1 MAIYHCSIKNIGRSD
16 GRSAVA
22 CSAYRAAQKLR
33 DKETGILHDFTKKT
47 EVIYSEIFLCKNAP
61 AEYADRETLWNEVQ
75 KIEKNKNARLARE
88 WELALPNE
96 LTVEQSKKL
105 VCDFSKILVEEGMCV
120 DVNIH
125 WKDNNHHAH
134 IMGTTRQIKEN
145 GKWGQKEK
153 KIYKL
158 DKDGQ
163 KIAVLD
169 ADGKQKIGANGRK
182 LWQRETVETNDWN
195 KSEKV
200 EEWRKR
206 WAECCNQY
214 LAPQNQVDHR
224 SYERQGIDYIPT
236 IHEGYAARLIEKRG
250 GIAERCEI
258 NREIVEKNNL
268 LQVLRQQI
276 RELNTK
282 ITELI
287 GEKGK
292 QANERI
298 NRLLNRADR
307 TAYQRDGQTPQSER
321 GTVTGSNKPA
331 GATFEERLSKLRSTG
346 ASGTMERKS
355 LQPGRTDTEIK
366 TRDVRE
372 FIRKLDADEQASAE
386 KRNDK
391 IAQRQD
397 REISRER
404 QSTKGKYKLKTT
416 EQRITDSSRKGY
428 DRSL

>member
-1 MAIYHCSIKNIGRSD
+1 MKVVAIYHCSIKNIGRSD

-33 DKETGILHDFTKKT
+33 DKETGLLHDFTKKS

-105 VCDFSKILVEEGMCV
+105 ICDFSKTLVEEGMCV

-134 IMGTTRQIKEN
+134 IMGTTRAIKEN
-145 GKWGQKEK
+145 GEWAPKAKKVYDLDENGERIYQKTDKTGK
-153 KIYKL
+153 KIYKNH
-158 DKDGQ
+158 K
-163 KIAVLD
+163 
-169 ADGKQKIGANGRK
+169 
-182 LWQRETVETNDWN
+182 EEYTNWN
-195 KSEKV
+195 KEEKI
-200 EEWRKR
+200 EEWRER
-206 WAECCNQY
+206 WADHCNQY
-214 LAPQNQVDHR
+214 LEKEQQIDHR
-224 SYERQGIDYIPT
+224 SYERQKIDYIPT

-258 NREIVEKNNL
+258 NREIVKKNNL
-268 LQVLRQQI
+268 LRTLRQQL
-276 RELNTK
+276 REVNEK
-282 ITELI
+282 ITELL

-298 NRLLNRADR
+298 SRLLNRAGR
-307 TAYQRDGQTPQSER
+307 TAHQRDGKSHQPER
-321 GTVTGSNKPA
+321 EIIAGDNKPA
-331 GATFEERLSKLRSTG
+331 GTTFEERLSKLRSTG
-346 ASGTMERKS
+346 TSGTMENES
-355 LQPGRTDTEIK
+355 LRTGRTDTEIK

-372 FIRKLDADEQASAE
+372 FISKLDADEQASAE

-391 IAQRQD
+391 IAQRRD

-404 QSTKGKYKLKTT
+404 QGAKGKYKLKAA
-416 EQRITDSSRKGY
+416 EQRTTGSKGKGSN
-428 DRSL
+428 RSL

>member
-1 MAIYHCSIKNIGRSD
+1 MKVVAIYHCSIKNIGRSD

-33 DKETGILHDFTKKT
+33 DKETGLLHDFTKKS

-105 VCDFSKILVEEGMCV
+105 ICDFSKTLVEEGMCV

-134 IMGTTRQIKEN
+134 IMGTTRAIKEN
-145 GKWGQKEK
+145 GEWAPKAKKVYDLDENGERIYQKTDKTGK
-153 KIYKL
+153 KIYKNH
-158 DKDGQ
+158 K
-163 KIAVLD
+163 
-169 ADGKQKIGANGRK
+169 
-182 LWQRETVETNDWN
+182 EEYTNWN
-195 KSEKV
+195 KEEKI
-200 EEWRKR
+200 EEWRER
-206 WAECCNQY
+206 WADHCNQY
-214 LAPQNQVDHR
+214 LEKEQQIDHR
-224 SYERQGIDYIPT
+224 SYERQKIDYIPT

-258 NREIVEKNNL
+258 NREIVKKNNL
-268 LQVLRQQI
+268 LRTLRQQL
-276 RELNTK
+276 REVNEK

-298 NRLLNRADR
+298 SRLLNRAGR
-307 TAYQRDGQTPQSER
+307 TAHQRARNSHQSER
-321 GTVTGSNKPA
+321 GTIAGDNKPT
-331 GATFEERLSKLRSTG
+331 GTTFEERLSKLRSART
-346 ASGTMERKS
+346 SGTLEKES
-355 LQPGRTDTEIK
+355 LRTGRTDTEVK

-372 FIRKLDADEQASAE
+372 FISKLDADEQASAE

-391 IAQRQD
+391 IAQRRD

-404 QSTKGKYKLKTT
+404 QGAKGEYKLKAA
-416 EQRITDSSRKGY
+416 EQRTTGSKEKGSN
-428 DRSL
+428 RSL

>member
-33 DKETGILHDFTKKT
+33 DKETRLLYDFTKKS
-47 EVIYSEIFLCKNAP
+47 EVIYSKIFLCKNAP
-61 AEYADRETLWNEVQ
+61 AAYVDRETLWNEVQ

-88 WELALPNE
+88 WELAIPHE
-96 LTVEQSKKL
+96 LTFEQSKKL
-105 VCDFSKILVEEGMCV
+105 VCDFAKTLVDEGMCV

-125 WKDNNHHAH
+125 WKNNNHHAH

-153 KIYKL
+153 KVYKL
-158 DKDGQ
+158 DENGQ

-182 LWQRETVETNDWN
+182 LWQREAVETNDWN
-195 KSEKV
+195 KSDKV

-214 LAPQNQVDHR
+214 LDLKNQVDHR
-224 SYERQGIDYIPT
+224 SYERQGIDYIAT
-236 IHEGYAARLIEKRG
+236 IHEGYTARLIEKRG

-258 NREIVEKNNL
+258 NREIVKKNNL
-268 LQVLRQQI
+268 LRTLRQQL
-276 RELNTK
+276 REVNEK

-298 NRLLNRADR
+298 SRLLNRAGR
-307 TAYQRDGQTPQSER
+307 TAHQRARNSHQSER
-321 GTVTGSNKPA
+321 GTIAGDNKPT
-331 GATFEERLSKLRSTG
+331 GTTFEERLSKLRSART
-346 ASGTMERKS
+346 SGTLEKES
-355 LQPGRTDTEIK
+355 LRTGRTDTEVK

-372 FIRKLDADEQASAE
+372 FISKLDADEQASAE

-391 IAQRQD
+391 IAQRRD

-404 QSTKGKYKLKTT
+404 QGAKGEYKLKAA
-416 EQRITDSSRKGY
+416 EQRTTGSKEKGSN
-428 DRSL
+428 RSL

>member
-1 MAIYHCSIKNIGRSD
+1 MKVVAIYHCSIKNIGRSD

-33 DKETGILHDFTKKT
+33 DKETGLLHDFTKKS

-105 VCDFSKILVEEGMCV
+105 ICDFSKTLVEEGMCV

-134 IMGTTRQIKEN
+134 IMGTTRAIKEN
-145 GKWGQKEK
+145 GEWAPKAKKVYDLDENGERIYQKTDKTGK
-153 KIYKL
+153 KIYKNH
-158 DKDGQ
+158 K
-163 KIAVLD
+163 
-169 ADGKQKIGANGRK
+169 
-182 LWQRETVETNDWN
+182 EEYTNWN
-195 KSEKV
+195 KEEKI
-200 EEWRKR
+200 EEWRER
-206 WAECCNQY
+206 WADHCNQY
-214 LAPQNQVDHR
+214 LEKEQQIDHR
-224 SYERQGIDYIPT
+224 SYERQKIDYIPT

-258 NREIVEKNNL
+258 NREIVKKNNL
-268 LQVLRQQI
+268 LRTLRQQL
-276 RELNTK
+276 REVNEK
-282 ITELI
+282 ITELL

-298 NRLLNRADR
+298 SRLLNRAGR
-307 TAYQRDGQTPQSER
+307 TAHQRDGKSHQSER
-321 GTVTGSNKPA
+321 EIIAGDNKPA
-331 GATFEERLSKLRSTG
+331 GTTFEERLSKLRSTG
-346 ASGTMERKS
+346 TSGTMENES
-355 LQPGRTDTEIK
+355 LRTGRTDTEVK

-372 FIRKLDADEQASAE
+372 FISKLDADEQASAE

-391 IAQRQD
+391 IAQRRD

-404 QSTKGKYKLKTT
+404 QGAKGKYKLKAA
-416 EQRITDSSRKGY
+416 EQRTTGSKRK
-428 DRSL
+428 DANRSL

>member
-33 DKETGILHDFTKKT
+33 DKETGLLHDFTKKS

-105 VCDFSKILVEEGMCV
+105 ICDFSKTLVEEGMCV

-134 IMGTTRQIKEN
+134 IMGTTRAIKEN
-145 GKWGQKEK
+145 GEWAPKAKKVYDLDENGERIYQKTDKTGK
-153 KIYKL
+153 KIYKNH
-158 DKDGQ
+158 K
-163 KIAVLD
+163 
-169 ADGKQKIGANGRK
+169 
-182 LWQRETVETNDWN
+182 EEYTNWN
-195 KSEKV
+195 KEEKI
-200 EEWRKR
+200 EEWRER
-206 WAECCNQY
+206 WADHCNQY
-214 LAPQNQVDHR
+214 LEKEQQIDHR
-224 SYERQGIDYIPT
+224 SYERQKIDYIPT

-258 NREIVEKNNL
+258 NREIVKKNNL
-268 LQVLRQQI
+268 LRTLRQQL
-276 RELNTK
+276 REVNEK
-282 ITELI
+282 ITELL

-298 NRLLNRADR
+298 SRLLNRAGR
-307 TAYQRDGQTPQSER
+307 TAHQRDGKSHQSER
-321 GTVTGSNKPA
+321 EIIAGDNKPA
-331 GATFEERLSKLRSTG
+331 GTTFEERLSKLRSTG
-346 ASGTMERKS
+346 TSGTMENES
-355 LQPGRTDTEIK
+355 LRTGRTDTEVK

-372 FIRKLDADEQASAE
+372 FISKLDADEQASAE

-391 IAQRQD
+391 IAQRRD

-404 QSTKGKYKLKTT
+404 QGAKGKYKLKAA
-416 EQRITDSSRKGY
+416 EQRTTGSKRK
-428 DRSL
+428 DANRSL

>member
-1 MAIYHCSIKNIGRSD
+1 MAIYHCSIKNIGRSN

-33 DKETGILHDFTKKT
+33 DKETGLLYDFTRKP
-47 EVIYSEIFLCKNAP
+47 EVIYSKIFLCKNAP
-61 AEYADRETLWNEVQ
+61 AAYADRETLWNEVQ

-88 WELALPNE
+88 WELAIPHE
-96 LTVEQSKKL
+96 LTFEQSKKL
-105 VCDFSKILVEEGMCV
+105 VCDFAKILVDEGMCV

-125 WKDNNHHAH
+125 WKNNNHHAH

-153 KIYKL
+153 KVYKL
-158 DKDGQ
+158 DENGQ

-195 KSEKV
+195 KSDKV
-200 EEWRKR
+200 EEWRKK

-214 LAPQNQVDHR
+214 LDPKNQVDHR
-224 SYERQGIDYIPT
+224 SYEKQGIDYIPT

-258 NREIVEKNNL
+258 NREIVKKNNL
-268 LQVLRQQI
+268 LRTLRQQL
-276 RELNTK
+276 REVNEK
-282 ITELI
+282 ITELL

-298 NRLLNRADR
+298 SRLLNRAGR
-307 TAYQRDGQTPQSER
+307 TAHQRDGKSHQPER
-321 GTVTGSNKPA
+321 EIIAGDNKPA
-331 GATFEERLSKLRSTG
+331 GTTFEERLSKLRSTG
-346 ASGTMERKS
+346 TSGTMENES
-355 LQPGRTDTEIK
+355 LRTGRTDTEIK

-372 FIRKLDADEQASAE
+372 FISKLDADEQASAE

-391 IAQRQD
+391 IAQRRD

-404 QSTKGKYKLKTT
+404 QGAKGKYKLKAA
-416 EQRITDSSRKGY
+416 EQRTTRSKGKDSN
-428 DRSL
+428 RSL

>member
-1 MAIYHCSIKNIGRSD
+1 
-16 GRSAVA
+16 
-22 CSAYRAAQKLR
+22 
-33 DKETGILHDFTKKT
+33 
-47 EVIYSEIFLCKNAP
+47 
-61 AEYADRETLWNEVQ
+61 
-75 KIEKNKNARLARE
+75 
-88 WELALPNE
+88 
-96 LTVEQSKKL
+96 
-105 VCDFSKILVEEGMCV
+105 MCV

-125 WKDNNHHAH
+125 WKNNNHHAH

-153 KIYKL
+153 KVYKL
-158 DKDGQ
+158 DENGQ

-182 LWQRETVETNDWN
+182 LWQREAVETNDWN
-195 KSEKV
+195 KSDKV

-214 LAPQNQVDHR
+214 LDLKNQVDHR
-224 SYERQGIDYIPT
+224 SYERQGIDYIAT
-236 IHEGYAARLIEKRG
+236 IHEGYTARLIEKRG

-258 NREIVEKNNL
+258 NREIVKKNNL
-268 LQVLRQQI
+268 LRTLRQQL
-276 RELNTK
+276 REVNEK

-298 NRLLNRADR
+298 SRLLNRAGR
-307 TAYQRDGQTPQSER
+307 TAHQRARNSHQSER
-321 GTVTGSNKPA
+321 GTIAGDNKPT
-331 GATFEERLSKLRSTG
+331 GTTFEERLSKLRSART
-346 ASGTMERKS
+346 SGTLERES
-355 LQPGRTDTEIK
+355 LRTGRTDTEVK

-372 FIRKLDADEQASAE
+372 FISKLDADEQTSAE

-391 IAQRQD
+391 IAQRRD

-404 QSTKGKYKLKTT
+404 QGAKGEYKLKAA
-416 EQRITDSSRKGY
+416 EQRTTGSKEKGSN
-428 DRSL
+428 RSL